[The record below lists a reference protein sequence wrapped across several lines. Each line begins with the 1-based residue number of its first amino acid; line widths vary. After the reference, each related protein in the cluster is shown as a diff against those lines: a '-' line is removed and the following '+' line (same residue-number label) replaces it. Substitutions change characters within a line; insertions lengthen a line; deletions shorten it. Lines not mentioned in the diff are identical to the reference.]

1 MSLASKSRSCR
12 ADTHKLPV
20 LALVLDLDGGLVVL
34 LDDVERP
41 VLLVA
46 LDLGIVYFTADETLS
61 VEDRVFGVRVV
72 CVLGGISDTA
82 SGSAIVRHR
91 DTKGHAQSL
100 VVREADPRWGDT
112 VTLVVCDN
120 LYTTAALYTGVESQL
135 WLWPRGGGLCSPN
148 ARISGGSIR
157 SVSEVR
163 LEYRSRGTYV
173 VPKSVREG
181 QQGTEKLG

>member
-1 MSLASKSRSCR
+1 MLDVGLDFGVRILA
-12 ADTHKLPV
+12 T
-20 LALVLDLDGGLVVL
+20 
-34 LDDVERP
+34 
-41 VLLVA
+41 
-46 LDLGIVYFTADETLS
+46 DETLS

-82 SGSAIVRHR
+82 SGSAIVRHE
-91 DTKGHAQSL
+91 DTKRHAQSL

-135 WLWPRGGGLCSPN
+135 WLWPRGGEMCSPN

-173 VPKSVREG
+173 VPKSVRES